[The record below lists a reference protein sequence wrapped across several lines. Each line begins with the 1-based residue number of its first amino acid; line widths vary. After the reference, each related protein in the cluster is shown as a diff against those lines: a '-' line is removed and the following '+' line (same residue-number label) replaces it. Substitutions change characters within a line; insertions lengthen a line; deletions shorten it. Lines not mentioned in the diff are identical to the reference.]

1 MKKLLIILVL
11 LIAFPAWSAT
21 YYIKTGGNDASAGTS
36 DETAWATTAR
46 VMATT
51 GYSNIVTSGDTVYF
65 RSQDTWSSSGT
76 PLVLNATAGVT
87 YDGSTY
93 GSGTRAK
100 FVGTAGANSG
110 VYEVVRIFVSNVI
123 FKGFEIDGGAKY
135 DTIGINVGHRVSAD
149 IANVTIQNCVVHNVG
164 DNNSNG
170 WPYGIIISSGDGHTT
185 SNVTVIDNEVY
196 DTARGGLN
204 LYASWTTANNKVTG
218 VTVRN
223 NYVHGAGRYFN
234 ASGMDICNDIENSTI
249 EYNVLSDSG
258 SGIAIRVSPSGEG
271 PENVTTAPT
280 NVTIR
285 YNLIRHNKI
294 FGIFYQVDD
303 RGLPFLVHIYGN
315 LFVDNGYNAN
325 NPADGAELRLDLGSS
340 ESVFNVYNNTF
351 YTTTNPNRN
360 QSGMILLGLGDLSDT
375 GATINFKNNIVYADI
390 SSSDETFRTIWDRWG
405 VLAGTHSNNLIYRSS
420 GASDLLVFDKNTS
433 SYNRSTLTNWEA
445 TAKNTN
451 PAFSGGTLPTGF
463 SGTYGTN
470 MVPNTD
476 YFQLTTDSPAKDTG
490 ATLASYT
497 GCINGAG
504 LTTPITRPVG
514 SAYDIGAYEYGTA
527 GASGSSGSG
536 FFLQGVT
543 IR

>member
-1 MKKLLIILVL
+1 MKKLFIILL
-11 LIAFPAWSAT
+11 LLVAFPAWSAT
-21 YYIKTGGNDASAGTS
+21 YYVKTGGDDGAAGTS
-36 DETAWATTAR
+36 DETAWATTSK
-46 VMATT
+46 VQST
-51 GYSNIVTSGDTVYF
+51 VTADDTVYF

-100 FVGTAGANSG
+100 FVGTADANSG
-110 VYEVVRIFVSNVI
+110 VYEVVRIFASNVI

-135 DTIGINVGHRVSAD
+135 DTIGINVGHRDSVD
-149 IANVTIQNCVVHNVG
+149 IANVTIQKCVVHNVG

-234 ASGMDICNDIENSTI
+234 ASAMDICNDIENSTI

-271 PENVTTAPT
+271 PGNVTTAPT

-294 FGIFYQVDD
+294 YGIFYNVDD

-325 NPADGAELRLDLGSS
+325 SPADAAELKLDLGDAD
-340 ESVFNVYNNTF
+340 SVFNVYNNTF
-351 YTTTNPNRN
+351 YTATNPNRN

-375 GATINFKNNIVYADI
+375 GATINFNNNIVYANI
-390 SSSDETFRTIWDRWG
+390 SSSDATFRTIWDRWG
-405 VLAGTHSNNLIYRSS
+405 ALAGTHSNNLIYRSS

-463 SGTYGTN
+463 SGTYGSN

-476 YFQLTTDSPAKDTG
+476 YFQLTVDSPAKDTG
-490 ATLASYT
+490 ATLEGYT
-497 GCINGAG
+497 GSINGAG
-504 LTTPITRPVG
+504 LTTPIVRPLG
-514 SAYDIGAYEYGTA
+514 AAFDIGAYEYGTVA
-527 GASGSSGSG
+527 QTGGSAGSG
-536 FFLQGVT
+536 FKMQGVT